1 MSTRVFLIVLD
12 SFGIGGAPDAAAF
25 GDEGSNTLA
34 TIAADPAFDCPNLQK
49 LGLFNIAGVKCGTP
63 AAAPAAS
70 FVRLREASNGKDT
83 TIGHWE
89 IAGVESP
96 KPLPTFPQGFPAEL
110 IEKFEKAT
118 GRKVLCNLPYSG
130 TQVLDDYGEQH
141 MATGDL
147 IVYTSADSVFQ
158 IAAHEEIVPVEEL
171 YRICELARELLVDDW
186 AVGRVIARPFVGEKA
201 GSFSRTA
208 NRHDFSVKPPKKT
221 MLDYL
226 QAAGKATIGVGK
238 IYDIFGGVSVSESTR
253 NKSNHHGMETT
264 LAYAEKDFEGLC
276 FVNLEDFDSAYGHR
290 NNISGYAAAA
300 TEFDGQLGQLLPL
313 LKPDD
318 LLIITADHGC
328 DPGTPSTDHSRECV
342 PALFYGENIRPGVD
356 LGERLSFANI
366 AATVLDYLE
375 VQGGVSGSSFLPE
388 IGK

>member
-1 MSTRVFLIVLD
+1 M
-12 SFGIGGAPDAAAF
+12 
-25 GDEGSNTLA
+25 
-34 TIAADPAFDCPNLQK
+34 
-49 LGLFNIAGVKCGTP
+49 
-63 AAAPAAS
+63 
-70 FVRLREASNGKDT
+70 
-83 TIGHWE
+83 
-89 IAGVESP
+89 
-96 KPLPTFPQGFPAEL
+96 
-110 IEKFEKAT
+110 
-118 GRKVLCNLPYSG
+118 
-130 TQVLDDYGEQH
+130 
-141 MATGDL
+141 
-147 IVYTSADSVFQ
+147 
-158 IAAHEEIVPVEEL
+158 EEL

-276 FVNLEDFDSAYGHR
+276 FVNLVDFDSAYGHR